1 MKYMSITIKK
11 LIISIKSSKGQ
22 SLVEFALVA
31 PILII
36 IVLGIVEFGNLW
48 LTMNTMSGA
57 AREGVRIAAV
67 TAPDVE
73 QVENVVQNY
82 LTASNINDAT
92 ITVAGPN
99 AANEVVVTV
108 QMTYNPIFLG
118 LLPGMDAA
126 FQITRSAT
134 MHWES

>member
-1 MKYMSITIKK
+1 MITKFIIAIKN
-11 LIISIKSSKGQ
+11 SKGQ
-22 SLVEFALVA
+22 SLVEFALVV

-48 LTMNTMSGA
+48 FTMNTMSGA

-67 TAPDVE
+67 TAPDVD
-73 QVENVVQNY
+73 QVEIVVQNY
-82 LTASNINDAT
+82 LDAANIGAAT

-99 AANEVVVTV
+99 AVDEVVVTV
-108 QMTYNPIFLG
+108 QMMYDPIFLG

-126 FQITRSAT
+126 FQLIRSAT

>member
-1 MKYMSITIKK
+1 
-11 LIISIKSSKGQ
+11 
-22 SLVEFALVA
+22 
-31 PILII
+31 
-36 IVLGIVEFGNLW
+36 
-48 LTMNTMSGA
+48 MSGA

-67 TAPDVE
+67 TAPDVD

-82 LTASNINDAT
+82 LTASNLNDAT

-126 FQITRSAT
+126 FQLNRSAT

>member
-1 MKYMSITIKK
+1 MMTK
-11 LIISIKSSKGQ
+11 IIIAIKSGKGQ
-22 SLVEFALVA
+22 SLVEFALVI
-31 PILII
+31 PILVMV
-36 IVLGIVEFGNLW
+36 VLGIFEFGNLW
-48 LTMNTMSGA
+48 FTMHTMSGA

-67 TAPDVE
+67 TAPDVN

-99 AANEVVVTV
+99 AVNEVVVTV
-108 QMTYNPIFLG
+108 QMTYNPLFLG
-118 LLPGMDAA
+118 ILPGMDAA
-126 FQITRSAT
+126 FQLTRSAT

>member
-1 MKYMSITIKK
+1 MMTKF
-11 LIISIKSSKGQ
+11 IIAIKSGKGQ
-22 SLVEFALVA
+22 SLVEFALVV
-31 PILII
+31 PILIM
-36 IVLGIVEFGNLW
+36 IVLGILEFGNLW

-67 TAPDVE
+67 TAPDVN

-82 LTASNINDAT
+82 LTASNLDDAT

-99 AANEVVVTV
+99 AVNEVVVTV
-108 QMTYNPIFLG
+108 QMMYNPIFLG

-126 FQITRSAT
+126 FQLIRSAT

>member
-1 MKYMSITIKK
+1 MMRKFVT
-11 LIISIKSSKGQ
+11 SIKSGRGQ
-22 SLVEFALVA
+22 SLVEFALVI

-36 IVLGIVEFGNLW
+36 IVLGILEFGNLW
-48 LTMNTMSGA
+48 FTMNTMSGA

-67 TAPDVE
+67 TAPDVT
-73 QVENVVQNY
+73 QVETVVQNY
-82 LTASNINDAT
+82 LITSNLGAAT

-108 QMTYNPIFLG
+108 QMMYNPIFLG

-126 FQITRSAT
+126 FQLTRSAT